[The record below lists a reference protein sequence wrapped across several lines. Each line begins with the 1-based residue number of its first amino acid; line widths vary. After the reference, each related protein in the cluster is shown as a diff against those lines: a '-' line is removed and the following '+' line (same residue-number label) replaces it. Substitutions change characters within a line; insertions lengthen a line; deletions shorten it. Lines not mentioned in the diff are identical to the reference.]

1 LEQWKYKKNYKKMKS
16 IEPVTIWKNGES
28 QEANLLNAYI
38 INDNLQSSC
47 SFYYSLCASGEGTE
61 AMPLVIGQTL
71 AEGNESMS
79 GQDYLDWD
87 NSNDAAYAYIAE
99 KLNLTLIA

>member
-1 LEQWKYKKNYKKMKS
+1 MKQ
-16 IEPVTIWKNGES
+16 IKPVTIWKNGES

-38 INDNLQSSC
+38 VNDNLESSC

-61 AMPLVIGQTL
+61 AMPLVIGQNL
-71 AEGNESMS
+71 AEGNILMDGEN
-79 GQDYLDWD
+79 YLAWD
-87 NSNDAAYAYIAE
+87 NSNEAAYVYIAE

>member
-1 LEQWKYKKNYKKMKS
+1 MKK
-16 IEPVTIWKNGES
+16 IEAVTIWKNGES

-71 AEGNESMS
+71 AEGNITMDGENYLAWD
-79 GQDYLDWD
+79 GDNDY
-87 NSNDAAYAYIAE
+87 AFTYIAE

>member
-1 LEQWKYKKNYKKMKS
+1 MRKIQPILA
-16 IEPVTIWKNGES
+16 WKNGE
-28 QEANLLNAYI
+28 QLEANLLNAYI

-61 AMPLVIGQTL
+61 AMPLVVGQTL
-71 AEGNESMS
+71 AEGNLTMDGEN
-79 GQDYLDWD
+79 YLAWD
-87 NSNDAAYAYIAE
+87 GDNNYAFTYIAE

>member
-1 LEQWKYKKNYKKMKS
+1 MKS
-16 IEPVTIWKNGES
+16 IEPITIWKNGES

-47 SFYYSLCASGEGTE
+47 SFYYSLNASGEGTE

-71 AEGNESMS
+71 AEGNVTMDGEN
-79 GQDYLDWD
+79 YLLWNGD
-87 NSNDAAYAYIAE
+87 NNDAYSYIAE
-99 KLNLTLIA
+99 KLNLTLI

>member
-1 LEQWKYKKNYKKMKS
+1 MKS

-71 AEGNESMS
+71 AEGNVTMDGEN
-79 GQDYLDWD
+79 YLAWD
-87 NSNDAAYAYIAE
+87 GDNNYAFTYIAE
-99 KLNLTLIA
+99 KLNLTLI

>member
-1 LEQWKYKKNYKKMKS
+1 MKK

-38 INDNLQSSC
+38 INDNLQSYC

-61 AMPLVIGQTL
+61 AMPLMVGQTL
-71 AEGNESMS
+71 AEGNITMDGENYLAWD
-79 GQDYLDWD
+79 GDNDY
-87 NSNDAAYAYIAE
+87 AFTYIAE

>member
-1 LEQWKYKKNYKKMKS
+1 MKP
-16 IEPVTIWKNGES
+16 IKPVTIWKNGES

-38 INDNLQSSC
+38 INDNLATSC
-47 SFYYSLCASGEGTE
+47 SFYYSLNASGEGTE

-71 AEGNESMS
+71 ADGNIQMS

-87 NSNDAAYAYIAE
+87 NSNEAAYVYIAE
-99 KLNLTLIA
+99 KLNLTLIETT

>member
-1 LEQWKYKKNYKKMKS
+1 MKQ
-16 IEPVTIWKNGES
+16 IEAVTIWKNGES

-38 INDNLQSSC
+38 INDNLATSC

-71 AEGNESMS
+71 AEGNITMS
-79 GQDYLDWD
+79 GDDYLAWD
-87 NSNDAAYAYIAE
+87 GDNDYAFTYIAE
-99 KLNLTLIA
+99 KLNLTII

>member
-1 LEQWKYKKNYKKMKS
+1 MKS
-16 IEPVTIWKNGES
+16 IQPVTIWKNGES

-38 INDNLQSSC
+38 INDNLATSC
-47 SFYYSLCASGEGTE
+47 SFYYSLCSSGEGTE

-71 AEGNESMS
+71 ADGNITMS
-79 GQDYLDWD
+79 GEQYLAWD
-87 NSNDAAYAYIAE
+87 NSNEAAYVYIAE